1 MALVAPDPGNTNI
14 ITASAD
20 KETKSTL
27 TGIFVTAKHDVVIVK
42 GLAQN
47 SIFQRTALKQGL
59 EIIAINNVPTRGKTA
74 QEVAHLIHD
83 AEGTLVISAKD
94 TQMGRLVAKEI
105 ASKPSGDATQLHS
118 AVPAVQ
124 VVGSIGRTGI
134 SKPRGD
140 GTQQHSA
147 VRPVQ
152 EVKSIDRA
160 VIVPIPDVEAI
171 QEAGDGSDCCCCEC
185 DCDIS

>member
-1 MALVAPDPGNTNI
+1 MALVAPDPGDTNI

-27 TGIFVTAKHDVVIVK
+27 TGVFVTAKHDVVIVK

-47 SIFQRTALKQGL
+47 SIFQRTALKKGL
-59 EIIAINNVPTRGKTA
+59 EVIAINNVPTKGKTA

-94 TQMGRLVAKEI
+94 TQMGRIVAKEI
-105 ASKPSGDATQLHS
+105 GSKPRGDATQLHS

-124 VVGSIGRTGI
+124 VVGRIGRNGI
-134 SKPRGD
+134 SKPRED
-140 GTQQHSA
+140 ASQLYLA
-147 VRPVQ
+147 VPV
-152 EVKSIDRA
+152 
-160 VIVPIPDVEAI
+160 PDFEAI
-171 QEAGDGSDCCCCEC
+171 QEAGEGLDCCCEC
-185 DCDIS
+185 DCGIS